1 MNREEYYEYVRL
13 LDSLQPS
20 EPVLGK
26 CNDGKMKLKK
36 KKEDTLTYIK
46 WIENELIFEIFLW
59 MFLIIHV
66 AIQSPDN
73 KAYCSLRYNS

>member
-36 KKEDTLTYIK
+36 KKRRHSHIYKMNRK
-46 WIENELIFEIFLW
+46 WVNFWNIFMDVSYYSCCYSESW
-59 MFLIIHV
+59 
-66 AIQSPDN
+66 
-73 KAYCSLRYNS
+73 